1 MDADLPK
8 ELFSSRHM
16 AVEEILDNVRSES
29 DEALK
34 EQEQEILKRHE
45 KLRDIAGGELNG
57 IGNAVDPDELAV
69 TDLVAATDLETD
81 KK

>member
-1 MDADLPK
+1 MDNDLPK

-45 KLRDIAGGELNG
+45 KLKDIAGDMNDYGS
-57 IGNAVDPDELAV
+57 AVDPDELAV
-69 TDLVAATDLETD
+69 TDLVAGTEVETD
-81 KK
+81 KQ